1 MKEMEG
7 EPLESDAVIE
17 TNGGDRLKNDKH
29 GEKDSKKKGKGKE
42 NDEQHKDKRR
52 RSLLPWR
59 QSKIIRLDKQ
69 FFWA

>member
-7 EPLESDAVIE
+7 TPLETDVTTE
-17 TNGGDRLKNDKH
+17 TSGEKLKNDKH

-42 NDEQHKDKRR
+42 NEEYKEKRR

-59 QSKIIRLDKQ
+59 QSK
-69 FFWA
+69 F